1 MNCKIIA
8 IDDFKRD
15 AKRLLKKYISLKAEL
30 AELQEQLLQN
40 PRMGTLLQENT
51 YKIRLAVKSKG
62 KGKSGGMRVITHVVE
77 IEIQVE
83 ENAIEQN
90 FTVFL
95 LTIYDKSEMEN
106 ISDNDLQNLLGEV
119 QNELDQEEEENE

>member
-1 MNCKIIA
+1 MNCRIIA

-15 AKRLLKKYISLKAEL
+15 AKKLLKKYASLKNEL
-30 AELQEQLLQN
+30 AQLEADLLQN
-40 PRMGTLLQENT
+40 PRFGTFIQENT

-77 IEIQVE
+77 VMLQIN
-83 ENAIEQN
+83 ENTIEQD

-106 ISDNDLQNLLGEV
+106 IADNDLQYLIN
-119 QNELDQEEEENE
+119 QIHDELEEEDKPI